1 MPKIIDLTGK
11 KFGKLIVL
19 ERDFSKKGKN
29 SYWKCLCECGNETSV
44 LFSSLTRGQTTSCGC
59 NRRKSNLNRIKDLT
73 GQTFNELTVLEL
85 DKTYKDEKNLKVRNR
100 AYWKVQCSCGNIF
113 TTCGHNLQ
121 RGMVSCGC
129 KNSKGEYLIIQQL
142 NNLKIKY
149 KTQYNTPQMKLS
161 SGKSPRFDFALLD
174 SDEKVVCLIEY
185 NGKQHYS
192 FSGTGWDTEEH
203 LKQTQQRDLEKKQI
217 CKNLKIPLEIISYK
231 EEYKLDKIIQEIC
244 LKYNLL

>member
-1 MPKIIDLTGK
+1 MPKIIDLTGEV
-11 KFGKLIVL
+11 FGELTVL
-19 ERDFSKKGKN
+19 EKDFSRKGKN
-29 SYWKCLCECGNETSV
+29 SYWKCLCNCGNETSV
-44 LFSSLTRGQTTSCGC
+44 MASNLRSGQTTSCGC
-59 NRRKSNLNRIKDLT
+59 KKRRTNLNRIKDLT
-73 GQTFNELTVLEL
+73 GKIFNELTVIEL
-85 DKTYKDEKNLKVRNR
+85 DNTYREEKNLNKNR
-100 AYWKVQCSCGNIF
+100 TYWKVQCSCGNIF

-121 RGMVSCGC
+121 RGMISCGC
-129 KNSKGEYLIIQQL
+129 KNSKAEYLIIQQL

-174 SDEKVVCLIEY
+174 SNEKVVCLIEY

-217 CKNLKIPLEIISYK
+217 CKNLNIPLEIISYK